1 MSNCLKPITISLFFS
16 IIVQDGSIQS
26 VESVSV
32 IYFNKVRTVFFF
44 FFTSRLY
51 LFGDICDKMI
61 KASNGLLN
69 IFQATGY
76 NCQEERD
83 WDRNESFLEFQR

>member
-1 MSNCLKPITISLFFS
+1 MNLRTQSEWKNEVTNFS
-16 IIVQDGSIQS
+16 M
-26 VESVSV
+26 
-32 IYFNKVRTVFFF
+32 TP
-44 FFTSRLY
+44 FTSCLY

-76 NCQEERD
+76 NCQEERY
-83 WDRNESFLEFQR
+83 WDHNESFLEFQR